1 MSESGQTY
9 GQQTKKSGSKRFLEL
24 GPARITAVG
33 LVIVALAAAGFFAGR
48 LTASPKASPTSPP
61 VVITKTVTA
70 PAAVAA
76 SSPGAAPSDTG
87 TATATS
93 NGTEVASYTFTMT
106 ANYTAPLGTTKPTL
120 AQMAAYGSGGSY
132 DIEFSSEFGAL
143 YSASGDQMRQLPSGS
158 TPTYAACTASTLVP
172 DNEPA
177 DPGVAFCINENSGL
191 MAGVT
196 VVTTGVSPTSVTLKV
211 TLWKNVS

>member
-1 MSESGQTY
+1 MSESGQTS
-9 GQQTKKSGSKRFLEL
+9 GQHKKKSGWERFLEL
-24 GPARITAVG
+24 GPAWITAVCS
-33 LVIVALAAAGFFAGR
+33 VIVALAAAGFFAGR
-48 LTASPKASPTSPP
+48 LTASPKTSPTSPP

-70 PAAVAA
+70 PATVAA
-76 SSPGAAPSDTG
+76 SSPGAVPTDTG
-87 TATATS
+87 AVTATS

-120 AQMAAYGSGGSY
+120 AQMAEYGSGSSY
-132 DIEFSSEFGAL
+132 DIEFSSEFDAL
-143 YSASGDQMRQLPSGS
+143 YAATGDQMRELPSGS

-177 DPGVAFCINENSGL
+177 NPGVAFCISETSGL

-196 VVTTGVSPTSVTLKV
+196 VVTTGISPTSVTLKV